1 MQYAKRKGNTKLAH
15 AVLATVP
22 SVIPIMLDPALGGD
36 AKGEEAVTKVLDVW
50 QRHKVYTGEEIAAA
64 LSKASAPQ
72 EPLVPRSP
80 TLPPPADRHVTG
92 PPLGDGALLP
102 TPLLPTP
109 VSVPTQP
116 ARTVVDT
123 QLDRT
128 CVSYVAVFP
137 VIAVT
142 VLWSFGISG
151 RSCSSCLSL
160 TAH

>member
-1 MQYAKRKGNTKLAH
+1 MPARVCPCSTRNGRETRSWHMQFWRQSRRSFRSCWT
-15 AVLATVP
+15 
-22 SVIPIMLDPALGGD
+22 
-36 AKGEEAVTKVLDVW
+36 LDVW

-160 TAH
+160 TAL